1 MSLSLDLI
9 GEFKGK
15 NTVYRVLPDG
25 EIETSGQGTGK
36 IMGVDAMMLFTT
48 VGIMTDG
55 LFIGEGTG
63 VITTMAGETV
73 TLKMNSSRLAYW
85 KRRNQPR
92 CIYTS
97 DFFGSAHAAKQGS
110 IVARVSYGYDGQL
123 DRQNMGMEIAYL
135 LSPDFP

>member
-36 IMGVDAMMLFTT
+36 IMGADAMIMFTT

-73 TLKMNSSRLAYW
+73 TLKMNSVGWPSRNGGISRGASTQVTSSEALMRLNKAVLLHEYNTDMTDNWTGKIWEW
-85 KRRNQPR
+85 K
-92 CIYTS
+92 
-97 DFFGSAHAAKQGS
+97 
-110 IVARVSYGYDGQL
+110 
-123 DRQNMGMEIAYL
+123 
-135 LSPDFP
+135 